1 MSDDNQD
8 TAYLDDTTAYLSEEA
23 DAEYELES
31 EEGAIWTGTRLLIG
45 LISMAWAAVVFTFFY
60 LRAIDVG
67 PAWRPAHV
75 GPSKLLGT
83 LIGGCVLGGALLVT
97 YAYSKFRQGLGL
109 EWTIFGFLGAGIGL
123 VGAFLQVWLMA
134 RLNFFPGESGYTS
147 VFVGFGPLNA
157 LFILAGVYWAETLA
171 ARTVRVAKEIGP
183 ESYLG
188 LSTVPQVRVLR
199 QSIDGCVLFW
209 WYMVA
214 IEVLFYI
221 LFYILGR

>member
-1 MSDDNQD
+1 MSDGNQ
-8 TAYLDDTTAYLSEEA
+8 ATAYLSDEA

-45 LISMAWAAVVFTFFY
+45 LVSMAWAAVVFAFFY

-75 GPSKLLGT
+75 GPSQLLGT
-83 LIGGCVLGGALLVT
+83 LVGGCVLGGAVLMT
-97 YAYSKFRQGLGL
+97 YAYWKFRQGLGL
-109 EWTIFGFLGAGIGL
+109 EWTILAFLSAAFGL
-123 VGAFLQVWLMA
+123 VGTALQVWLMA
-134 RLNFFPGESGYTS
+134 RLHFFPGESGFTS
-147 VFVGFGPLNA
+147 LFVGFGPLNA
-157 LFILAGVYWAETLA
+157 LFILGGVYWAETQA
-171 ARTVRVAKEIGP
+171 ARTLRVAKEIGP

-188 LSTVPQVRVLR
+188 LSTVPEVRVLR
-199 QSIDGCVLFW
+199 SSIDGCVLFW

-221 LFYILGR
+221 LFYIIR